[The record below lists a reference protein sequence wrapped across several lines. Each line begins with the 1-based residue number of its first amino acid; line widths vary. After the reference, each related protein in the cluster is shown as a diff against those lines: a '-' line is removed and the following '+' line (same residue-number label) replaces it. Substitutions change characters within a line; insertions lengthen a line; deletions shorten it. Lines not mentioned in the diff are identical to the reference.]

1 MLAKQKGKCSLT
13 LSMNEASAECA
24 CPYKESLKLSK
35 GSLLRIYTLLV
46 LHIADHHV

>member
-1 MLAKQKGKCSLT
+1 MLVKQKEKCSLT
-13 LSMNEASAECA
+13 LYINELSVECA

-35 GSLLRIYTLLV
+35 GSLLRVYTLLV